1 MRTNRTNIQN
11 MTMNISKEA
20 YIRLVNINIPGNCE
34 DAHSLNELIEQTGK
48 LYKQL
53 ESGYAYITLEDYNSF
68 KDNYALMLKTL
79 KTLCYTF
86 RKQTYYPD
94 IKEQVSQLKRH
105 TKMLDEIG
113 YDIPTFNK
121 DISPKGKERRDRD
134 LAEMEG

>member
-1 MRTNRTNIQN
+1 MKNNRTNIQDII
-11 MTMNISKEA
+11 TNISKEA
-20 YIRLVNINIPGNCE
+20 YIQLINTNIPGNR
-34 DAHSLNELIEQTGK
+34 DIYLLNGLIEQTRE

-94 IKEQVSQLKRH
+94 IKEQAAQLKRH
-105 TKMLDEIG
+105 IKMLDEIG

-134 LAEMEG
+134 LAEMKG

>member
-1 MRTNRTNIQN
+1 MRLNRTNIQD
-11 MTMNISKEA
+11 TITNISKAA
-20 YIRLVNINIPGNCE
+20 YIQLININIP
-34 DAHSLNELIEQTGK
+34 DSRDIHLLNELIEQTEE

-68 KDNYALMLKTL
+68 KDNYVLMLKTL

-86 RKQTYYPD
+86 RKQMYYPD
-94 IKEQVSQLKRH
+94 IKEQVSQLKIH
-105 TKMLDEIG
+105 IKMLDEIG

>member
-1 MRTNRTNIQN
+1 MRINRTNIQD
-11 MTMNISKEA
+11 TITNISKAA
-20 YIRLVNINIPGNCE
+20 YIQLINTNIPGNR
-34 DAHSLNELIEQTGK
+34 DIYLLNELIEQTGE

-53 ESGYAYITLEDYNSF
+53 KSGYAYITLEDYNSF

-79 KTLCYTF
+79 KTLCHTF

-105 TKMLDEIG
+105 IKMLDEIG

-121 DISPKGKERRDRD
+121 DLSPKGKERRDRD

>member
-1 MRTNRTNIQN
+1 MKTNRTNIQD
-11 MTMNISKEA
+11 TITNISKEA
-20 YIRLVNINIPGNCE
+20 YIQLINTNIPGNR
-34 DAHSLNELIEQTGK
+34 DIYLLNGLVEQTRE

-68 KDNYALMLKTL
+68 KENYALMLKTL

-105 TKMLDEIG
+105 IKMLDEIG

>member
-1 MRTNRTNIQN
+1 MRLNRTNIQD
-11 MTMNISKEA
+11 TITNISKAA
-20 YIRLVNINIPGNCE
+20 YIQLININIP
-34 DAHSLNELIEQTGK
+34 DSRDIHLLNELIEQTEE

-68 KDNYALMLKTL
+68 KDNYVLMLKTL

-105 TKMLDEIG
+105 IKMLDEIG

>member
-1 MRTNRTNIQN
+1 MRLNRTNIQD
-11 MTMNISKEA
+11 TITNISKEA
-20 YIRLVNINIPGNCE
+20 YIQLINTNISGNR
-34 DAHSLNELIEQTGK
+34 DIYLLNGLIEQTRE

-105 TKMLDEIG
+105 IKMLDEIG

-121 DISPKGKERRDRD
+121 DNSPKGKERRDRD

>member
-1 MRTNRTNIQN
+1 MKLNRADIQN
-11 MTMNISKEA
+11 ITMNISKAA
-20 YIRLVNINIPGNCE
+20 YIQLININIPGNR
-34 DAHSLNELIEQTGK
+34 DIYLLNTLIEQTGE

-105 TKMLDEIG
+105 IKMLDEIG

>member
-1 MRTNRTNIQN
+1 MRLNRTNIQD
-11 MTMNISKEA
+11 TITNISKEA
-20 YIRLVNINIPGNCE
+20 YIQLINTNISGNR
-34 DAHSLNELIEQTGK
+34 DVYLLNGLIEQTRE

-94 IKEQVSQLKRH
+94 IKKQVSQLKRH

>member
-1 MRTNRTNIQN
+1 MRLNRADIQN
-11 MTMNISKEA
+11 ITMNISKAA
-20 YIRLVNINIPGNCE
+20 YIQLININIPGNR
-34 DAHSLNELIEQTGK
+34 DIYLLNELIEQSGE

-53 ESGYAYITLEDYNSF
+53 KSGYAYITLEDYNSF

-105 TKMLDEIG
+105 IKMLDEIG